1 MRKPVF
7 IAASKV
13 TLGILLVSL
22 YIMQFNVAYPLF
34 GVMNNVR
41 TADLQV
47 DLVFIQLVVSLVI
60 GFVAFV
66 LAIIGGAR
74 KEFGPAIPI
83 TIGVK
88 LLMIPFFGINI
99 YLWLFLLSGML
110 NPFLLLGIPAA
121 GGIGIVLTYIYML
134 MTGLPDVIYSIIFL
148 IRSRKKPSV
157 IMVVGMLM
165 MFVFVLD
172 IVGAFMLKAAYKKLL
187 TSSES

>member
-34 GVMNNVR
+34 GVMNHVR

-74 KEFGPAIPI
+74 TEFAPLMSI

-99 YLWLFLLSGML
+99 YLGLFLLSGML

-172 IVGAFMLKAAYKKLL
+172 IVGAFLLKAAYRKLL
-187 TSSES
+187 EQA